1 MGPKRRFFGDFLS
14 ADGKKVTLRSFLE
27 QGRMKHEN
35 PSVSLAADTLPTVV
49 PAAFSA
55 SSLRQKRGTAS
66 KAPRF
71 ICRWQRFGAFRSAAY
86 PCKRQGLLLLSRFP
100 YRLSSFEP
108 RDDRVV
114 FFIQKAKAPS
124 GEGALGADGI
134 YTMMFIFRASW
145 RS

>member
-1 MGPKRRFFGDFLS
+1 MMIS
-14 ADGKKVTLRSFLE
+14 DGKKVTLRSFLE

-71 ICRWQRFGAFRSAAY
+71 ICRWQRAVSAQREEVLLGCVGAF
-86 PCKRQGLLLLSRFP
+86 PFRQGGLRGA
-100 YRLSSFEP
+100 
-108 RDDRVV
+108 DGK
-114 FFIQKAKAPS
+114 KAKAPS

-134 YTMMFIFRASW
+134 YTMMFIFRASYK
-145 RS
+145 S